1 MEVVVSRVQS
11 KSDLKAFISLPWQI
25 YRGDKNWVPPLRRS
39 LKNRLDLSKHPFLDS
54 ADAALFI
61 ARRDGR
67 IVGSIAAINN
77 RNHVDFHK
85 EPVGFF
91 GFFECIQDQE
101 VAEAL
106 FSHAAEWLKTRKL
119 EIMRGPMSY
128 STNEECGL
136 LIDGFNRPPVIM
148 MPYNPRYYV
157 DLIERFGFKKTKDL
171 LAYEITDAVALPDQ
185 LNRTV
190 RYIEKRKKIKTRRLN
205 IKKFDREIQRV
216 KEIYNSAW
224 EGNWGF
230 VPMTDKVIDYM
241 AAELKPIV
249 DPDIVRFAE
258 IEGEAVAFVLSLP
271 DYNQVLK
278 HANGRLFPVGFLKM
292 LWHSGKFL
300 PARNKIDSI
309 RVLTLGIKEKYRRQG
324 IDALLYYY
332 SYVEGKKKGYRRAE
346 LSWILEDNTLMNRAL
361 ENMGAKVYK
370 RYRIY
375 DYPLV
380 AATRKVA

>member
-1 MEVVVSRVQS
+1 MEVVVTPVQS
-11 KSDLKAFISLPWQI
+11 KSDLKAFIGLPWQI
-25 YRGDKNWVPPLRRS
+25 YRGDTNWVPPLRGN
-39 LKNRLDLSKHPFLDS
+39 LKNRLDLSRHPFLDS

-77 RNHVDFHK
+77 HSHVSFHK

-106 FSHAAEWLKTRKL
+106 FSRAADWLRTHKL

-171 LAYEITDAVALPDQ
+171 LAYEITDQVALPDQ

-190 RYIEKRKKIKTRRLN
+190 KYIEKRKKIKTRRLN
-205 IKKFDREIQRV
+205 IKKFDQEIQRV

-230 VPMTDKVIDYM
+230 VPMTDKEIDYM
-241 AAELKPIV
+241 ASENSNRLSILILCDSPKLK
-249 DPDIVRFAE
+249 E
-258 IEGEAVAFVLSLP
+258 
-271 DYNQVLK
+271 
-278 HANGRLFPVGFLKM
+278 
-292 LWHSGKFL
+292 
-300 PARNKIDSI
+300 
-309 RVLTLGIKEKYRRQG
+309 RQ
-324 IDALLYYY
+324 
-332 SYVEGKKKGYRRAE
+332 
-346 LSWILEDNTLMNRAL
+346 
-361 ENMGAKVYK
+361 
-370 RYRIY
+370 
-375 DYPLV
+375 
-380 AATRKVA
+380 

>member
-1 MEVVVSRVQS
+1 MDVVVTPVQS
-11 KSDLKAFISLPWQI
+11 KSDLKAFINLPWQI
-25 YRGDKNWVPPLRRS
+25 YRGDTNWVPPLRGN
-39 LKNRLDLSKHPFLDS
+39 LKNRLDLSRHPFLDS
-54 ADAALFI
+54 ADAALFF

-77 RNHVDFHK
+77 HNHVDFHK

-106 FSHAAEWLKTRKL
+106 FSHAADWLKTRKL

-157 DLIERFGFKKTKDL
+157 DLIETFGFKKTKDL

-190 RYIEKRKKIKTRRLN
+190 KYIEKRKKIKTRRLN
-205 IKKFDREIQRV
+205 TKKFDQEIQRV

-230 VPMTDKVIDYM
+230 VPMTDKEIDYM

-271 DYNQVLK
+271 DYYQVLK
-278 HANGRLFPVGFLKM
+278 YANGRLLPVGLLKM
-292 LWHSGKFL
+292 LWHSGKIL
-300 PARNKIDSI
+300 SACNKIDSI
-309 RVLTLGIKEKYRRQG
+309 RVLTLGVKEKYRRQG

-346 LSWILEDNTLMNRAL
+346 LSWILEDNSLMNRAL

-380 AATRKVA
+380 PAARNAA

>member
-1 MEVVVSRVQS
+1 MKVVVTPVQS
-11 KSDLKAFISLPWQI
+11 KSDLKAFIGLPWQI
-25 YRGDKNWVPPLRRS
+25 YRGDTNWVPPLRGN
-39 LKNRLDLSKHPFLDS
+39 LKKRLDLSRHPFLDS

-61 ARRDGR
+61 ARRNGG

-77 RNHVDFHK
+77 HSHVGFHK

-106 FSHAAEWLKTRKL
+106 FSHAADWLKTHKL

-157 DLIERFGFKKTKDL
+157 DLLERFGFKKTKDL
-171 LAYEITDAVALPDQ
+171 LAYEITDQVALPDQ

-190 RYIEKRKKIKTRRLN
+190 KYIEKRKKIKTRRLN
-205 IKKFDREIQRV
+205 IKKFDQEIQRV

-230 VPMTDKVIDYM
+230 VPMTDKEIDYM

-258 IEGEAVAFVLSLP
+258 IEGETVAFVLSLP
-271 DYNQVLK
+271 DYYQVLK
-278 HANGRLFPVGFLKM
+278 YANGRLFPVGLLKM
-292 LWHSGKFL
+292 LWHSGKIL
-300 PARNKIDSI
+300 PAHSKIDNI
-309 RVLTLGIKEKYRRQG
+309 RVLTLGIKEKHRRQG

-346 LSWILEDNTLMNRAL
+346 LSWILEDNSLMNRAL
-361 ENMGAKVYK
+361 ESMGANVYK

-375 DYPLV
+375 DFPLV
-380 AATRKVA
+380 PAVRTAA

>member
-25 YRGDKNWVPPLRRS
+25 YRGDRNWVPPLRRS
-39 LKNRLDLSKHPFLDS
+39 LKNRLDLSKHPFIDS
-54 ADAALFI
+54 ADVALFI
-61 ARRDGR
+61 AGCDGR

-91 GFFECIQDQE
+91 GFFECVQDQE
-101 VAEAL
+101 VADAL
-106 FSHAAEWLKTRKL
+106 FSHAGDWLKTRGL
-119 EIMRGPMSY
+119 EIMRGPVSY

-136 LIDGFNRPPVIM
+136 LFDGFDRPPVIM

-205 IKKFDREIQRV
+205 IKKFDQEIQRV

-278 HANGRLFPVGFLKM
+278 HANGRLFPVGLLKM

-361 ENMGAKVYK
+361 ENMGAQVYK